1 MAGLFKAGYRPDGT
15 LALGSYVDAHG
26 YRVLTGHQDHPLS
39 CHNGEV
45 KEHRKVLYDKIGP
58 GQHSCY
64 LCGREMG
71 WDQIV
76 VDHLDEDKLNNDSA
90 NLEPACRKCNWDRQ
104 NPNVVKGAKPQ
115 CINGHDYTLENTR
128 INSRG
133 YRECWTCLRSRYAE
147 KNRRY
152 RQKAAT

>member
-1 MAGLFKAGYRPDGT
+1 MAGLFKAGYRSDGT

-64 LCGREMG
+64 LCGREMEWG
-71 WDQIV
+71 QIV
-76 VDHLDEDKLNNDSA
+76 VDHLDEDKLNNDPA
-90 NLEPACRKCNWDRQ
+90 NLEPACRHCNWNRQ
-104 NPNVVKGAKPQ
+104 NPLRSADPTLCVR
-115 CINGHDYTLENTR
+115 GHEFTPENTYTYPDGR
-128 INSRG
+128 RSCR
-133 YRECWTCLRSRYAE
+133 TC
-147 KNRRY
+147 RRMHA
-152 RQKAAT
+152 QGVLT

>member
-90 NLEPACRKCNWDRQ
+90 NLEPACRHCNWNRQ
-104 NPNVVKGAKPQ
+104 NPLRNADPTLCVR
-115 CINGHDYTLENTR
+115 GHEFTPENTYTYPDGR
-128 INSRG
+128 RSCRTCRQMH
-133 YRECWTCLRSRYAE
+133 YRKGRL
-147 KNRRY
+147 
-152 RQKAAT
+152 